1 MNKKNA
7 HANYIEAKKIA
18 KELGLKIVRLNPS
31 FSLDSLSKSSNLDA
45 GPKEFINYFYH
56 ANFIC
61 TDSFHGTA
69 FSIVFKK
76 DFYVFDKN
84 VNKKD
89 LRKSYLLDEVGL
101 KDRLILG
108 YSKNLIYKID
118 YEKSNEKIISMI
130 KNGNLFIEDVIEKNY
145 KEC

>member
-1 MNKKNA
+1 M
-7 HANYIEAKKIA
+7 
-18 KELGLKIVRLNPS
+18 
-31 FSLDSLSKSSNLDA
+31 
-45 GPKEFINYFYH
+45 
-56 ANFIC
+56 
-61 TDSFHGTA
+61 
-69 FSIVFKK
+69 FKK